1 MILRLKK
8 KTNNARK
15 TLSNKIKS
23 NNPFKKSKIVIFD
36 DVKKNTQDQED
47 SDDDMPIN
55 TNKLS
60 SIIKEKINGESLKK
74 SVASNANL
82 VREMLMKTVDKHK
95 VEICG
100 QMAQQIVEIYNKRQD
115 KEDKKEES
123 IDKDQSI

>member
-1 MILRLKK
+1 MLKLK
-8 KTNNARK
+8 RKTTQARK
-15 TLSNKIKS
+15 TLSNKINS

-60 SIIKEKINGESLKK
+60 LIIKEKINGESLKK

-100 QMAQQIVEIYNKRQD
+100 QMAQQIVEIYNKRQE
-115 KEDKKEES
+115 KEGEEEV
-123 IDKDQSI
+123 IDKNDKND

>member
-1 MILRLKK
+1 MLRLKK
-8 KTNNARK
+8 KTSQTRK
-15 TLSNKIKS
+15 TLSKKIKS

-36 DVKKNTQDQED
+36 DTQDNDNED
-47 SDDDMPIN
+47 SDDSDNDIPIN

-74 SVASNANL
+74 SVVSNATL

-100 QMAQQIVEIYNKRQD
+100 QMAQQIVEIYNKRQ
-115 KEDKKEES
+115 EEEKQEITNEPS
-123 IDKDQSI
+123 I